1 MRGYIGNT
9 DFDWYEFL
17 RARSPLEEVN
27 FWLPSGRNMLRIEP
41 GTPFFF
47 KLKKPHYAI
56 GGFGVVARAEVLPA
70 WLAWDSFGIANG
82 ASTFPTMRRRIEK
95 YRESNEADLAGDYAI
110 GCVMISSPTFFP
122 KESWIPQP
130 VDWKANNVRGEYYD
144 LVSGEGQRV
153 FAECLDRA
161 TGSEVAT
168 AITLLKDPAPRYGTP
183 SLVAPRL
190 GQGTFRIA
198 VTDAYGRACSVTGEH
213 SLPVLEAAHIRP
225 YSEDG
230 PHAVANG
237 LLLRSDLHRLFD
249 RGYVTVTPD
258 LRFEVSRRL
267 REDFS
272 NGRSYYPLQG
282 NPISVPPESDL
293 QPRPDFL
300 RYHNEDV
307 FLAS

>member
-17 RARSPLEEVN
+17 KARSPLEEVN
-27 FWLPSGRNMLRIEP
+27 FWLPSGRNMLRIAP

-70 WLAWDSFGIANG
+70 WLAWDSFGVANG
-82 ASTFPTMRRRIEK
+82 APDFSTMRSRIEK
-95 YRESNEADLAGDYAI
+95 YRERGESNVAGDYAI
-110 GCVMISSPTFFP
+110 GCVMVSSPVFF
-122 KESWIPQP
+122 EREAWIPQP

-144 LVSGEGQRV
+144 LDAGEGARV
-153 FAECLDRA
+153 FRECLAR
-161 TGSEVAT
+161 THGLSVAQPVGV
-168 AITLLKDPAPRYGTP
+168 IKEPPARYGTP
-183 SLVAPRL
+183 VLVAPRL

-225 YSEDG
+225 YAEDG
-230 PHAVANG
+230 PHEVANG

-249 RGYVTVTPD
+249 RGYVTVTPEYQ
-258 LRFEVSRRL
+258 FEVSKRL
-267 REDFS
+267 KEDFS

-282 NPISVPPESDL
+282 SRINLPAEESL
-293 QPRPDFL
+293 RPSPTFL
-300 RYHNEDV
+300 SYHNEQV
-307 FLAS
+307 FLG